1 MVNMTKRF
9 DSYDNTAPAVYDGV
23 TRDTKSIWAV
33 TMHNNSYTQDGQAVY
48 LQVELVQAPG
58 INEHLAPQTNPH
70 AKLDS
75 YTNARGEKRS
85 RPSGVRYT
93 MGQYE
98 KIANTAQSTGN
109 FIEGH
114 NAQGQPDGRAIALVK
129 APIMFIKG
137 KNGSPAKP
145 MLNTA
150 EMEPVTEMNITPE
163 FQDQQIE
170 VQQAISSISRQM
182 RHTQNA
188 RPHMTQSEALRETL
202 GEFGPQTPTQEYAA
216 SRMSDLADRLEAYEA
231 TKAAE
236 ATKETA
242 APQQSAQQASQPQ
255 TQQANQKQSV
265 SDRIA
270 GINKFGPQQPQQVQ
284 QQGPEF

>member
-9 DSYDNTAPAVYDGV
+9 DSYDNDAPAVYDGV

-75 YTNARGEKRS
+75 YTNAQGEKRS

-150 EMEPVTEMNITPE
+150 EIEPVTEMKITPE

-170 VQQAISSISRQM
+170 VQQAVSSIARTM
-182 RHTQNA
+182 RDTQKAN
-188 RPHMTQSEALRETL
+188 PNMTQPEALREAL
-202 GEFGPQTPTQEYAA
+202 GAFDAQAPTQQYAA

-236 ATKETA
+236 ASKQTA
-242 APQQSAQQASQPQ
+242 APAQPAASAP
-255 TQQANQKQSV
+255 QANQKQSV

-270 GINKFGPQQPQQVQ
+270 GINKFGPAQQNQQVQ